1 MIDRK
6 MVPVLVSNTDRNSEI
21 FQLFAEYWG
30 LVKEFSNGKDG
41 HREKVYWDELV
52 SKAEDMSKKY
62 DGQYKQF
69 CIDLLVSLIVEM
81 ERRDKEER
89 QSIEEDLQIKQPIID
104 TGKDSKIFQFF
115 SEYWK
120 MIKNFLNGKN
130 GHRESDYWN
139 DLKERSDQITEKY
152 NGEYEKEL
160 VMELIEE
167 LKRREKKE
175 VQMYIQNKQRVA

>member
-30 LVKEFSNGKDG
+30 LVKEFLNGKDG
-41 HREKVYWDELV
+41 RRDKSYWDELV
-52 SKAEDMSKKY
+52 SKTEEMSKKY

-81 ERRDKEER
+81 ERRDKKER
-89 QSIEEDLQIKQPIID
+89 QSIEDGLQIKQPIID
-104 TGKDSKIFQFF
+104 TGKDSKLFQFF
-115 SEYWK
+115 SEYWRI
-120 MIKNFLNGKN
+120 IKSFLNGKN
-130 GHRESDYWN
+130 GHRENDYW
-139 DLKERSDQITEKY
+139 DDIKKISDQITEKY

-160 VMELIEE
+160 VMELIKE
-167 LKRREKKE
+167 LRRREKKE
-175 VQMYIQNKQRVA
+175 VQMYIQTKQCVA

>member
-1 MIDRK
+1 
-6 MVPVLVSNTDRNSEI
+6 
-21 FQLFAEYWG
+21 
-30 LVKEFSNGKDG
+30 
-41 HREKVYWDELV
+41 
-52 SKAEDMSKKY
+52 
-62 DGQYKQF
+62 
-69 CIDLLVSLIVEM
+69 
-81 ERRDKEER
+81 
-89 QSIEEDLQIKQPIID
+89 
-104 TGKDSKIFQFF
+104 
-115 SEYWK
+115 